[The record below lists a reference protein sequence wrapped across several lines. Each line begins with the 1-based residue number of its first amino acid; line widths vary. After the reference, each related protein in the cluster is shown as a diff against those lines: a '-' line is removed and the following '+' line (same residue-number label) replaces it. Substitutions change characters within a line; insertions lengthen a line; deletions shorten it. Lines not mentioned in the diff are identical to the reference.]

1 MEEQKDPR
9 TKPAKEPEE
18 VEQKGAPVREE
29 SELSDE
35 ELTAVAGGKPKRKK
49 KPG

>member
-9 TKPAKEPEE
+9 IEPAKEPGE
-18 VEQKGAPVREE
+18 VEPKGAPVREE

-35 ELTAVAGGKPKRKK
+35 ELTAVAGGKKSEPK
-49 KPG
+49 GL